1 MLYEELTRRIIGCAM
16 EVHRRLGNGFQ
27 ACLPKG
33 STARRQE
40 VMASTPLSHR
50 LPGADSTFEIIR
62 YEKLY
67 ESTHVHSGMR
77 RWQPLHQQH
86 YQPGAKNRGTSK
98 WPGSKSHKE
107 TIVKL
112 VYYEAFERID
122 EAFRREKQVQGW
134 SRRKKLALINSMPGK
149 LRELAECKNQTHYKN
164 FKK

>member
-67 ESTHVHSGMR
+67 EAHMYILECADGSLYTGSTTNLELR
-77 RWQPLHQQH
+77 TEEHQNGQ
-86 YQPGAKNRGTSK
+86 GANHT
-98 WPGSKSHKE
+98 
-107 TIVKL
+107 
-112 VYYEAFERID
+112 
-122 EAFRREKQVQGW
+122 
-134 SRRKKLALINSMPGK
+134 KKRL
-149 LRELAECKNQTHYKN
+149 
-164 FKK
+164 

>member
-67 ESTHVHSGMR
+67 ESTHSAAGVEAAICAFQNVHVCF
-77 RWQPLHQQH
+77 HII
-86 YQPGAKNRGTSK
+86 
-98 WPGSKSHKE
+98 SHNE
-107 TIVKL
+107 
-112 VYYEAFERID
+112 
-122 EAFRREKQVQGW
+122 
-134 SRRKKLALINSMPGK
+134 
-149 LRELAECKNQTHYKN
+149 
-164 FKK
+164 